1 MWPGGGGQKA
11 RECRV
16 GARRVGCVGW
26 DGRDG
31 RDGRDDWDGRGGWEG
46 GRVEGGRVDG
56 WVDGLMD
63 EWREGGM
70 GE

>member
-26 DGRDG
+26 DGRD
-31 RDGRDDWDGRGGWEG
+31 DWDGRGGWEG
-46 GRVEGGRVDG
+46 GRAGGWREGGLMEG
-56 WVDGLMD
+56 VDGLMD
-63 EWREGGM
+63 GWMDGGM
-70 GE
+70 GK